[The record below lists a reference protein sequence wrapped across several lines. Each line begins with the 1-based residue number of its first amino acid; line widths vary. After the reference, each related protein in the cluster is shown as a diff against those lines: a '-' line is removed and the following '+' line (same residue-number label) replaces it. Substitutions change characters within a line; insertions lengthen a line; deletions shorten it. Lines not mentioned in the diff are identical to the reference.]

1 MTSYMDGFYKRLEE
15 LAVVPVVVLD
25 RVEDAVPL
33 ARALSNGGLP
43 SAEVTFRTQAAAA
56 SIAAIAEACPE
67 TLVGAG
73 TIISVDQAEAAV
85 VAGARFIVSPGHD
98 MGVVRWCLERKVPI
112 IPAGVTPTEVTELV
126 NASIDVTKFFPA
138 ALYGGLPAIQ
148 ALASVF
154 VGHRFMPTGGVNADN
169 LAEYL
174 ADPAVIACGGT
185 WVAKPAMIAAGRF
198 DEVERL
204 SREAA
209 ATARRVRG

>member
-73 TIISVDQAEAAV
+73 TI
-85 VAGARFIVSPGHD
+85 R
-98 MGVVRWCLERKVPI
+98 
-112 IPAGVTPTEVTELV
+112 
-126 NASIDVTKFFPA
+126 
-138 ALYGGLPAIQ
+138 
-148 ALASVF
+148 
-154 VGHRFMPTGGVNADN
+154 
-169 LAEYL
+169 
-174 ADPAVIACGGT
+174 
-185 WVAKPAMIAAGRF
+185 
-198 DEVERL
+198 
-204 SREAA
+204 
-209 ATARRVRG
+209 